1 MANGRTKLTPKRLIG
16 ISSMEKSKGIKANI
30 FMLMYKNG
38 KIKQAGG
45 ALPFKVMLKSTL
57 KRLIL
62 SLQNFQILMVRLV
75 LPFRR

>member
-45 ALPFKVMLKSTL
+45 ALPFKVMLK
-57 KRLIL
+57 
-62 SLQNFQILMVRLV
+62 
-75 LPFRR
+75 